1 MSDST
6 TNKAIATG
14 RMYIDYDPVRHL
26 KHLQAQ
32 IGFRDG
38 YCIYLSNAA
47 MQRLEDVIAFNEGRE
62 PAKYGRDLE
71 A

>member
-1 MSDST
+1 
-6 TNKAIATG
+6 
-14 RMYIDYDPVRHL
+14 VRHL

-32 IGFRDG
+32 IGWRGG
-38 YCIYLSNAA
+38 YCIYFSKEA

-62 PAKYGRDLE
+62 PVKVLLDLE

>member
-1 MSDST
+1 MSDRKK
-6 TNKAIATG
+6 NEAIATG
-14 RMYIDYDPVRHL
+14 RMYIDYDPLRQL

-32 IGFRDG
+32 IGWRGG
-38 YCIYLSNAA
+38 YCIYLSVEA

-62 PAKYGRDLE
+62 PAKVGRKEE

>member
-1 MSDST
+1 MSDSI

-26 KHLQAQ
+26 NHLQTQ
-32 IGFRDG
+32 IGWRGG
-38 YCIYLSNAA
+38 YCIYLTNEA

-62 PAKYGRDLE
+62 PAKFWRDLE